1 MVEYLPPAGRIAL
14 AHHGRIE
21 GCKPVGRKE
30 YVADPDGGRPAG
42 VMSQKSQCS
51 LPGPVQGLP
60 WAGSVSVALKVF
72 WFLGCLLAFWGSS
85 SFLLSLSFYSFLYPP
100 TLSLSLILYLH
111 FLGLRLARADKVRPE
126 GGLGIQSMSVTRP
139 FGGECSPLEPL
150 SWRGPFRGPRDKYLF
165 QQGN

>member
-30 YVADPDGGRPAG
+30 YVADLDGGRPAG
-42 VMSQKSQCS
+42 VMSQKSQCP

-72 WFLGCLLAFWGSS
+72 WFLACLLSGALGFWFFS
-85 SFLLSLSFYSFLYPP
+85 SFIFILFFIFIPTHPFSIFNLLLTFSRVTAGTRRQGTSRGRAERMVCGILSF
-100 TLSLSLILYLH
+100 
-111 FLGLRLARADKVRPE
+111 LAR
-126 GGLGIQSMSVTRP
+126 T
-139 FGGECSPLEPL
+139 F
-150 SWRGPFRGPRDKYLF
+150 SWSSG
-165 QQGN
+165 

>member
-30 YVADPDGGRPAG
+30 YVADLDGGRPAG

-85 SFLLSLSFYSFLYPP
+85 SFILSLSFYSFLYPP
-100 TLSLSLILYLH
+100 THSFFIFNFLLTFSRVTAGTRRQGTSRGRVERMACGILS
-111 FLGLRLARADKVRPE
+111 FLAR
-126 GGLGIQSMSVTRP
+126 T
-139 FGGECSPLEPL
+139 F
-150 SWRGPFRGPRDKYLF
+150 SWSSG
-165 QQGN
+165 

>member
-30 YVADPDGGRPAG
+30 YVADLDGGRPAG
-42 VMSQKSQCS
+42 AMSQKSQCS

-72 WFLGCLLAFWGSS
+72 WFLGCLLSGALVLF
-85 SFLLSLSFYSFLYPP
+85 FYLYPF
-100 TLSLSLILYLH
+100 IH
-111 FLGLRLARADKVRPE
+111 FYTH
-126 GGLGIQSMSVTRP
+126 Q
-139 FGGECSPLEPL
+139 
-150 SWRGPFRGPRDKYLF
+150 LF
-165 QQGN
+165 LFL

>member
-1 MVEYLPPAGRIAL
+1 MVEHLPPAGRIAL

-30 YVADPDGGRPAG
+30 YVADLDGGRPAG

-72 WFLGCLLAFWGSS
+72 WFLGCLLSGALGFWF
-85 SFLLSLSFYSFLYPP
+85 SFLLSLSFLFIFIPTNPFSIFNFVLTFSRVTAGTRRQGTSRGRVERMACGILSFL
-100 TLSLSLILYLH
+100 
-111 FLGLRLARADKVRPE
+111 AR
-126 GGLGIQSMSVTRP
+126 T
-139 FGGECSPLEPL
+139 F
-150 SWRGPFRGPRDKYLF
+150 SWSSG
-165 QQGN
+165 

>member
-14 AHHGRIE
+14 AHYGRIE

-72 WFLGCLLAFWGSS
+72 WFLGCLLSGALGFWFFS
-85 SFLLSLSFYSFLYPP
+85 SFIV
-100 TLSLSLILYLH
+100 IL
-111 FLGLRLARADKVRPE
+111 F
-126 GGLGIQSMSVTRP
+126 
-139 FGGECSPLEPL
+139 
-150 SWRGPFRGPRDKYLF
+150 
-165 QQGN
+165 